1 MIQPLISV
9 IVPCYKVEMYVASC
23 INSIISQTYKNLEI
37 ILVDDGSPDRS
48 GMICEEYA
56 AKDDRIKVIHKENG
70 GLSDA
75 RNAAI
80 DIAQG
85 EYITFIDSDDT
96 VSNDHIMT
104 LFLLVEKYQCKLSV
118 GQWQTYKEGTSL
130 RINQLDEKEICYD
143 TPQEAVTAMFY
154 QEEFD
159 NAACVKLYHKSL
171 FNNIRFP
178 KGLVF
183 EDDYTVYQL
192 LFMSD
197 KVAYTN
203 HITYYYLLR
212 ADSIEGVAF
221 SKKKMDSALAVFRS
235 MEEDHYDLISQV
247 LPAYRS
253 RYLSFCMHLI
263 LKAPKDYEKNGLLWK
278 RIKEYRWP
286 VIFDSRARKKA
297 RVAAILSFFGTNVL
311 KLAFKVVDKR
321 R

>member
-70 GLSDA
+70 GLSYA